1 MEEGDTNVH
10 DAGIYRVSRHERE
23 RTRLLSSGTGSL
35 DGAAPHTHSGQM
47 AMALLAL
54 GTAALEAAERLL
66 REQDARPALKQLVA
80 PAEAAPSFS
89 FSFG

>member
-1 MEEGDTNVH
+1 MAATQAGVALH
-10 DAGIYRVSRHERE
+10 DRLVAELRE
-23 RTRLLSSGTGSL
+23 QR
-35 DGAAPHTHSGQM
+35 P
-47 AMALLAL
+47 
-54 GTAALEAAERLL
+54 AALEAAERLL